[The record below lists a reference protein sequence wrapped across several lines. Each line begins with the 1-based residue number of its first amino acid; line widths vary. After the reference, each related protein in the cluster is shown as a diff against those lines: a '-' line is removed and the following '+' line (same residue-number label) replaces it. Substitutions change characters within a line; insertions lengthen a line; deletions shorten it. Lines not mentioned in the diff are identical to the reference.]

1 MKAAIISII
10 FSIAFGCIQ
19 QTKNKEV
26 RMNEEFSLGVNQ
38 QVSVNTEGLMIE
50 FVTVLEDSRCP
61 VGVDCVWEGNAKIR
75 IKISKSD
82 MGATTIELN
91 TNLEPTNI
99 LFQDYKIHLV
109 RLEPQPKAG
118 TTTIAVL
125 RIMRLDS
132 RSA

>member
-1 MKAAIISII
+1 
-10 FSIAFGCIQ
+10 
-19 QTKNKEV
+19 
-26 RMNEEFSLGVNQ
+26 MNEEFSLGVNQ
-38 QVSVNTEGLMIE
+38 QVSINTEGLMIE

-109 RLEPQPKAG
+109 RLEPWPKAS
-118 TTTIAVL
+118 TTTKAEDYSATLLIAK
-125 RIMRLDS
+125 R
-132 RSA
+132 